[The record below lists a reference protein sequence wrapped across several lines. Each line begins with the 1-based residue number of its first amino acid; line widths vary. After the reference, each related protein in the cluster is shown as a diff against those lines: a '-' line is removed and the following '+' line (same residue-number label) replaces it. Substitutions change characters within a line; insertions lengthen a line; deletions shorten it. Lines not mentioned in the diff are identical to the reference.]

1 MSAAANDPVLTSQ
14 QVLDARRIRRA
25 AVRRAFDAAIWR
37 YYSELKAK
45 GWSAPEEGDFT
56 PEALLWRTDTGLY
69 GVTQIQ
75 AAWVGWLLAC
85 DACDAGHDLWES
97 AV

>member
-1 MSAAANDPVLTSQ
+1 MSAAANDPGLTAQ
-14 QVLDARRIRRA
+14 QVLDARRIRSA
-25 AVRRAFDAAIWR
+25 AVRRAFEAAMWE

-75 AAWVGWLLAC
+75 AAWVGWLLAW
-85 DACDAGHDLWES
+85 DACDAWHELRES

>member
-25 AVRRAFDAAIWR
+25 AVRRAFEAAIWG

-75 AAWVGWLLAC
+75 AAWTGWLLAVENQEGG
-85 DACDAGHDLWES
+85 AA
-97 AV
+97 